1 MQKKKKKTKKKN
13 PNIITLLK
21 VGKREGLLTREFT
34 HLVKRRAVCWAKVRI
49 DKSL

>member
-1 MQKKKKKTKKKN
+1 MQKTKQNKTKN